1 MDLYL
6 DKMMQIEQITN
17 TNHLLNQIHIKNNS
31 ISARIYPNLGGSIQ
45 ELAVNNVNI
54 IDGINNDQSGLDD
67 YATTYKSS
75 ILFPFPNRIEDG
87 TYEFMGVK
95 LQLPLNEPAVN
106 NAIHGLVYNK
116 EFAVTFTESD
126 EKLARVVLAYKSNGS
141 TPGFP
146 FPFEL
151 KLTYKILAT
160 GSLKLTFDLVNLGS
174 LPFPYGMGW
183 HPYFVAEQLK
193 ANKLSFPSK
202 DFYEC
207 DNRSIPVKTL
217 PSTLPSSFKM
227 EDKTFDDAY
236 SLLKS
241 EAEFESDSYRLNL
254 DFDYT
259 DGSYLQIYT
268 PPHGK
273 SMAIEPMTC
282 IANSFNNKIGFKELA
297 PGESDSWTIHL
308 RVAIK

>member
-17 TNHLLNQIHIKNNS
+17 TDHLLNHIHIQNKHL
-31 ISARIYPNLGGSIQ
+31 SARIYPNLGGSIQ
-45 ELAVNNVNI
+45 ELLVDKVQI
-54 IDGINNDQSGLDD
+54 IDGINDDQSGLDD
-67 YATTYKSS
+67 YANTYKSS

-95 LQLPLNEPAVN
+95 LELPINEPAVN

-116 EFAVTFTESD
+116 EFTVTLTESD
-126 EKLARVVLAYKSNGS
+126 EKKARVVLTYKSNGS

-151 KLTYKILAT
+151 KLTYEIEAK
-160 GSLKLTFDLVNLGS
+160 GSLILTFDLVNLGS
-174 LPFPYGMGW
+174 IPFPYGMGW
-183 HPYFVAEQLK
+183 HPYFMAEQLEV
-193 ANKLSFPSK
+193 NELSFRSK
-202 DFYEC
+202 DYYAC
-207 DNRSIPVKTL
+207 DKRSLPVKTL
-217 PSTLPSSFKM
+217 SSTLPSSFKM

-236 SLLKS
+236 SLHKS
-241 EAEFESDSYRLNL
+241 EVEFKSEIYTLKL

-259 DGSYLQIYT
+259 EENYLQIYT
-268 PPHGK
+268 PPHRK

-282 IANSFNNKIGFKELA
+282 VANSFNNKIGFKELL
-297 PGESDSWTIHL
+297 PGESDSWTIYMS
-308 RVAIK
+308 VAIK